1 MKSII
6 TITVGLALLAP
17 GFAAAMGPVDL
28 NAEVGYFGR
37 YLWRGQVVTDNA
49 VVQPEVSAGLGGFG
63 LSLWGNLDAD
73 KADGASGFNE
83 YDLTMSYGVGL
94 PLASFDLGVVYYAL
108 PDASD
113 QNTAE
118 AFASARAGVMFSPS
132 LTVYRD
138 VDKVDG
144 WYWQAGVDHGV
155 MLTPGTSV
163 ELAARLGAGSDRY
176 LAGYFPGA
184 YGKALETGTTANF
197 LTDASFSVAVP
208 WHPTPLSTVTPSLSW
223 STLLDDAG
231 TSIEDAGGKPDHLV
245 WGVRAAV
252 SF

>member
-1 MKSII
+1 MRSII
-6 TITVGLALLAP
+6 TIVLGLALLVP
-17 GFAAAMGPVDL
+17 SLAAAMGPVDL

-37 YLWRGQVVTDNA
+37 YLWRGQVLTDNA

-63 LSLWGNLDAD
+63 LSFWGNLDAD

-83 YDLTMSYGVGL
+83 YDLTMSYGIGL

-118 AFASARAGVMFSPS
+118 AFATARAGVMFSPS

-138 VDKVDG
+138 VDRIDG

-155 MLTPGTSV
+155 ALSPGTSV
-163 ELAARLGAGSDRY
+163 EVAARLGAGSDRY
-176 LAGYFPGA
+176 LAGYFPAA
-184 YGKALETGTTANF
+184 YSKALETGTTAGS
-197 LTDASFSVAVP
+197 LTDLSFILGVP
-208 WHPTPLSTVTPSLSW
+208 WHPTPLSTVTPTLSW
-223 STLLDDAG
+223 STLLDDAS
-231 TSIEDAGGKPDHLV
+231 TSVEDAGGKSDHLV